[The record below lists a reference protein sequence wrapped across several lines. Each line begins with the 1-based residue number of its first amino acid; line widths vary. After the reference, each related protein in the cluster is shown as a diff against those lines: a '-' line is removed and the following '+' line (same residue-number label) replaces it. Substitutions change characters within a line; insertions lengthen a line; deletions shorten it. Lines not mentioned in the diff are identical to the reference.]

1 MNSIPGLKI
10 DIGFGSATEKLPDW
24 RKAKSI
30 LDLENDPDDDQIE
43 TPEDVKAML
52 GFDPASDDEKE
63 TTMNTRNV
71 IADKLAA
78 NKCGLWK
85 KKVKDRTELPE
96 DAVENAGTSEGV
108 KKSWQKRKA
117 GGEGRASVWDAM
129 TSAQRIRAR
138 SQDRQEAKKSTEKS
152 RWTSRN
158 STMLEQASPSPMIG
172 EYAEG
177 KARRSVL
184 ADKLAAKNAGTS
196 EGVRKSWLKR
206 KHQHPGEE
214 SFRDAS
220 AQSQRAFRASYGR
233 PEVGIQSGNEHLH
246 AAKLH
251 ELAASKIA
259 RLSGDYQP
267 HEGLKTDYGAWLKS
281 HQEKAQFH
289 RMKGSLKNK
298 RTSAAFNAEQLV
310 IGTTHEMEHTSDPK
324 AARKIAAD
332 HLAEDPKYYTKL
344 KRCVKD

>member
-1 MNSIPGLKI
+1 MNNIPGLKI
-10 DIGFGSATEKLPDW
+10 DVGFGSVNEKLPDW
-24 RKAKSI
+24 RKAKELGGS
-30 LDLENDPDDDQIE
+30 EQDPDDDQIE

-52 GFDPASDDEKE
+52 GFDPAEESKEDDMEQNRTTE
-63 TTMNTRNV
+63 TFVMR
-71 IADKLAA
+71 LAH
-78 NKCGLWK
+78 NRC
-85 KKVKDRTELPE
+85 KDRARLEPG
-96 DAVENAGTSEGV
+96 AVENAGTSEGV
-108 KKSWQKRKA
+108 KKGWQKRKA
-117 GGEGRASVWDAM
+117 GGEGRVSVWDAM
-129 TSAQRIRAR
+129 TPAQRIRAR
-138 SQDRQEAKKSTEKS
+138 SQDRQEAKKSAEKS

-158 STMLEQASPSPMIG
+158 CSMLEQVSPSPMIG
-172 EYAEG
+172 KYAAG

-184 ADKLAAKNAGTS
+184 ADKLAAKNVGTS

-214 SFRDAS
+214 SFHDAS

-298 RTSAAFNAEQLV
+298 RTSAAFNAEQLA
-310 IGTTHEMEHTSDPK
+310 IGTKHEMEHTSDPK